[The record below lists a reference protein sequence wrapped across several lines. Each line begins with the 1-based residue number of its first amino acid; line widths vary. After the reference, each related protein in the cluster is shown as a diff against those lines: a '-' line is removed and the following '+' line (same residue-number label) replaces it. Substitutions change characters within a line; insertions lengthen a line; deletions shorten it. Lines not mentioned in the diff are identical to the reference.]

1 VNMNRLVRDCRGS
14 SLVEFT
20 LVFPILILITFG
32 TIDVTY
38 MLYEWNLASKAAY
51 RGARVA
57 IVANPVAPEIT
68 NPAYNVADIGLFCF
82 NRDTGASTGLC
93 PTVSVTCPSADGC
106 PDPDNAAFTFI
117 LQEMQQIFPR
127 LQAANVSIHYETT
140 GLGFVGRPGGLP
152 MNVTVSIRCMTHQL
166 FFFGRVNGMGVSGA
180 PQPVP
185 GIPTRPGNPCIRLDF
200 ADRRLVGGATRSL
213 NSTRNPPA
221 LLIAFFEGE
230 KGTEHRSLL
239 VQAPPLARACVFRP
253 GGLSPR

>member
-68 NPAYNVADIGLFCF
+68 NPAYNAADIGRFCF
-82 NRDTGASTGLC
+82 NRVTGASTGLC
-93 PTVSVTCPSADGC
+93 PTVSVTCPSADDC
-106 PDPDNAAFTFI
+106 PDPDFPDNAAFTFI
-117 LQEMQQIFPR
+117 LREMQRIFPR

-152 MNVTVSIRCMTHQL
+152 MNVTVSIQCMTHQL
-166 FFFGRVNGMGVSGA
+166 FFLGALMGWVFPA
-180 PQPVP
+180 LP
-185 GIPTRPGNPCIRLDF
+185 NPCPASQPGPVIPAF
-200 ADRRLVGGATRSL
+200 ASTLPTEDLSGG
-213 NSTRNPPA
+213 
-221 LLIAFFEGE
+221 
-230 KGTEHRSLL
+230 
-239 VQAPPLARACVFRP
+239 PL
-253 GGLSPR
+253 GL